1 MTDAAEAPAKRR
13 GPAPRGPFTGK
24 RKTLTTRITEGT
36 REQLEAAAEATDR
49 SLSQEIEFRLER
61 SFLTD
66 EARRDREERAYG
78 GAHTHALLR
87 LFGDTIKGIEMQT
100 SGSWTE
106 DQYTFDQVRLGIQT
120 FLDALRPTE
129 TDNDRPRMVDRFVDA
144 SLMNKLPP
152 GTVDMMKNLR
162 NKIGA
167 VIALGYLEQLKW
179 MGKGH
184 KPKVDDVRG
193 DGLQLAY
200 DTAPIIA
207 PLIGRDK
214 D

>member
-129 TDNDRPRMVDRFVDA
+129 SDDDQPRLIDRFVDSA
-144 SLMNKLPP
+144 LMDKLPP
-152 GTVDMMKNLR
+152 GIVAELKGLR
-162 NKIGA
+162 NTIGA
-167 VIALGYLEQLKW
+167 VIALGHLDQLK
-179 MGKGH
+179 MRGEGH
-184 KPKVDDVRG
+184 KPEVEHVRG

>member
-1 MTDAAEAPAKRR
+1 MADAAATKGKP
-13 GPAPRGPFTGK
+13 GPKPRGPFENK
-24 RKTLTTRITEGT
+24 RRTLTTKITELT
-36 REQLEAAAEATDR
+36 RRSLEDAAAATDR

-87 LFGDTIKGIEMQT
+87 LLGDTIKGVEIQT
-100 SGSWTE
+100 SGTWTE

-129 TDNDRPRMVDRFVDA
+129 SDDDQPRMIDRFVDSA
-144 SLMNKLPP
+144 LMNKLPP
-152 GTVDMMKNLR
+152 GTEAEFKGLR
-162 NKIGA
+162 NTIGA
-167 VIALGYLEQLKW
+167 VIALGHLDQLK
-179 MGKGH
+179 MRGEGH
-184 KPKVDDVRG
+184 KPEVDHVRG